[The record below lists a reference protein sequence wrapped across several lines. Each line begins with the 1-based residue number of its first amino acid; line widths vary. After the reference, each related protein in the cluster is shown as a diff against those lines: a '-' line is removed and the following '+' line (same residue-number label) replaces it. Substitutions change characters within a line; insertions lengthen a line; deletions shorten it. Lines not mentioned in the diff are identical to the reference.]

1 MNQEY
6 LMEKLIKKLDE
17 LFKKYNV
24 TEEEIAEV
32 GEIIANV
39 EQGEL
44 VQEGEQF
51 TAPDMGGRDGDY
63 EEDAD
68 ED

>member
-1 MNQEY
+1 
-6 LMEKLIKKLDE
+6 MEKLIKKLDE

-39 EQGEL
+39 ENGEL
-44 VQEGEQF
+44 VQEGEEF
-51 TAPDMGGRDGDY
+51 EAPEMGGSDGDY
-63 EEDAD
+63 EEDGD
-68 ED
+68 EE

>member
-1 MNQEY
+1 
-6 LMEKLIKKLDE
+6 MEKLIKKLDE

-39 EQGEL
+39 ENGEL
-44 VQEGEQF
+44 VQEGEEF
-51 TAPDMGGRDGDY
+51 EAPDMGGQDGDSY
-63 EEDAD
+63 EEDGNED

>member
-1 MNQEY
+1 
-6 LMEKLIKKLDE
+6 MEKLIKKLDE

-39 EQGEL
+39 GEADL
-44 VQEGEQF
+44 KQDGEDF
-51 TAPDMGGRDGDY
+51 EAPDMEGEDGD
-63 EEDAD
+63 EEDKFE